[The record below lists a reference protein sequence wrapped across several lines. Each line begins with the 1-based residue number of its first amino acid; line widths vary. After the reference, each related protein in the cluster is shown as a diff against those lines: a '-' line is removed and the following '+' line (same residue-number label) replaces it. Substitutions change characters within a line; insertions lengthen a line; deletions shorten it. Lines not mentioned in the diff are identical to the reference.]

1 MNKLFLFFF
10 LTTALLFTSCNSS
23 DNTQIPKPVPPKS
36 EGTIRVLFVGNSHTE
51 YYASFPLMLDA
62 LAKANNKQ
70 VEVEALL
77 EMGVSIDKNLAANKK
92 EADELFALTDT
103 DGNYF
108 DYIILQESTPVA
120 AQYENKYIDNCKS
133 IHALV
138 AKNSPDVATYIYEL
152 MMPDDYTSSD
162 YKEWQETL
170 TQNAIKVAESLPNA
184 GVLRFASTLGQAY
197 QGKEGYSAIQNGKD
211 MLRYT
216 DNSRHMLNDAVFLN
230 SIVLYRTIFNETP
243 TIPQQ
248 LPLATGTG
256 DNDEIVF
263 MDVKQG
269 VSNPDALLKIAT
281 AYQ

>member
-92 EADELFALTDT
+92 EADELFAQTDT

-197 QGKEGYSAIQNGKD
+197 QGKEGYSAMQNGKD

-230 SIVLYRTIFNETP
+230 SIVLYQTLFNETP

-269 VSNPDALLKIAT
+269 VSNPDALIKIAA

>member
-23 DNTQIPKPVPPKS
+23 DNTQIHKPVPPKS

-120 AQYENKYIDNCKS
+120 AQYENKYINNCKS

-230 SIVLYRTIFNETP
+230 SIVLYRTLFNETP
-243 TIPQQ
+243 TISQQ
-248 LPLATGTG
+248 LPLATGTE

-269 VSNPDALLKIAT
+269 VSNPDALLKIAA